1 MDEVVSNGFV
11 SRARK
16 VECFVVSRVVI
27 CGEVGLKERR
37 LGEAN
42 RIGREMIVTRA
53 WLKRAVK
60 A

>member
-1 MDEVVSNGFV
+1 MDEIVSSEFV

-16 VECFVVSRVVI
+16 VGCFVVSRVVI

-37 LGEAN
+37 LGEVS
-42 RIGREMIVTRA
+42 RIGREMIVRTVGLR
-53 WLKRAVK
+53 RAVK